1 MGAWIEMALT
11 AALSDFRLLSLP
23 SWERGLKLWKIYTV
37 GKSDSVAPL
46 VGAWI
51 EIFDIIYHIV
61 KFSVAPLVGAWI
73 EILRLS
79 PASNL
84 HIRRSPRGSVD

>member
-1 MGAWIEMALT
+1 MQELRK
-11 AALSDFRLLSLP
+11 F
-23 SWERGLKLWKIYTV
+23 
-37 GKSDSVAPL
+37 SVAPL

-73 EILRLS
+73 EIMSCTLS
-79 PASNL
+79 A
-84 HIRRSPRGSVD
+84 